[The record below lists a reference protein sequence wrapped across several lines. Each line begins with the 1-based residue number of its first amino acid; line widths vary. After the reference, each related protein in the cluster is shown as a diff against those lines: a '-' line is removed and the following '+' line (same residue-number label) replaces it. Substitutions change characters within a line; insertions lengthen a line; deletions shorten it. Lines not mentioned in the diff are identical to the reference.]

1 MSNKLTDTFS
11 AKHNPI
17 HIGWFI
23 LLILAGTCIRLAIAQ
38 RGYNFDISSYRIVAD
53 ITASGGNVYTETQ
66 RYNYG
71 PVWFYILSFLDYLP
85 FPVADP
91 LLSLR
96 WKVTSF
102 LSLTD
107 IAIATCLYRWYGL
120 KIATLFF
127 LNPVSIIITGY
138 HSQFDNLAILI
149 ALLSVKNMDNNT
161 QTYTYTS
168 LAGLA
173 FLGLSLSIKHLLFLF
188 PVWLAF
194 KNTRWRDK
202 LLSIT
207 IPYGIFLASFLP
219 FLSEGSEGI
228 INHVFLYR
236 GFANAPFW
244 NGTAPGVI
252 VDKLPI
258 FLLFTGSLIMS
269 GLLLRAKNPFES
281 LLVYTI
287 ALVIFSSAVANQYLA
302 ICIVALS
309 VHMNF
314 IYALYTIAATIYLL
328 GSADGLH
335 IEFFKHYLGSNG
347 NSSVIGYQELV
358 FLLFSGMILQL
369 MNKASKDQLMRF
381 CKKHTSCIKN
391 ELMAQIKAPW

>member
-1 MSNKLTDTFS
+1 MSKLLPKYSSDNTVPGFV
-11 AKHNPI
+11 
-17 HIGWFI
+17 WFI
-23 LLILAGTCIRLAIAQ
+23 LVITLGTVLRLAIAQ
-38 RGYNFDISSYRIVAD
+38 RGYNFDIASYRIVAD
-53 ITASGGNVYTETQ
+53 IAAGGGNVYAETQ

-85 FPVADP
+85 FPLSDP

-149 ALLSVKNMDNNT
+149 ALLSVKSMDNKA
-161 QTYTYTS
+161 QTLTYTS

-194 KNTRWRDK
+194 KQNRWRDK

-207 IPYGIFLASFLP
+207 IPYGIFLATFLP

-258 FLLFTGSLIMS
+258 FLLFTGSLILL
-269 GLLLRAKNPFES
+269 GLLLRTKKPFES
-281 LLVYTI
+281 LLIYTI
-287 ALVIFSSAVANQYLA
+287 ALLVFSSAVANQSLA

-328 GSADGLH
+328 ASGDGLH
-335 IEFFKHYLGSNG
+335 IELFKYYLGSNG
-347 NSSVIGYQELV
+347 NSSVLGYQELV
-358 FLLFSGMILQL
+358 FLLFSGLVLQL

-381 CKKHTSCIKN
+381 CKNQTRYIKN
-391 ELMAQIKAPW
+391 EIMTQIKSPW